1 MRVDGDRVDVLE
13 RPELFDGALA
23 QSDAGNVVAIT
34 RHASGQGADHAC
46 EVPAPGSV
54 GVDKE
59 REALGCKLGAEL
71 EDLVER
77 AERASPPRGADDR
90 DDSVHGPL
98 FVDAL
103 SFPAVWARY
112 GESALARHSEVIPYW
127 SRGLSGMSKMMANIR
142 FSSCHGVKVLKSL
155 DMLGSSQVTT
165 LKSESIKARGFS
177 PRVRVACNESG

>member
-1 MRVDGDRVDVLE
+1 
-13 RPELFDGALA
+13 
-23 QSDAGNVVAIT
+23 
-34 RHASGQGADHAC
+34 
-46 EVPAPGSV
+46 
-54 GVDKE
+54 VDKE

-165 LKSESIKARGFS
+165 LKSESIKARGFCE
-177 PRVRVACNESG
+177 RAIACNVAPKLGMLFQGLVEDAFEYFDVLSAGAEEVSRDELVEAGGQRIGERHG